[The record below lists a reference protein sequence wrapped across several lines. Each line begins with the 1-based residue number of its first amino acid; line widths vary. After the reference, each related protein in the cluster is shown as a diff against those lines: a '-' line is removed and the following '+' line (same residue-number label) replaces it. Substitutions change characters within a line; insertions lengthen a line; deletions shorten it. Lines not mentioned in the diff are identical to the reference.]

1 MIGVRDRSV
10 RRRRAGGKSKTV
22 NWPRHLR
29 GVCGAALLGVAALT
43 GCHHKQRVAYQP
55 PPPPQSADAERPA
68 RPSYPVTRA
77 GNTAPI
83 VRPPT
88 AQQPEAHGRPISSE
102 VGIASWYGPPYHNRQ
117 AADGSIYDQNA
128 MTAAHRT
135 LPMGSIVRVTNLG
148 NSQSVVVK
156 ITDRGP
162 FIDGRIIDLSLAAA
176 KEIDVYRPGIAKVR
190 VEAFAPPEGSDP
202 AGRWCVQIGAFLD
215 PAEAVQLKADLMRRY
230 STAKVIE
237 FAGPTGHWVRIN
249 PKGEDKATADHIA
262 DSIHIPDPNAQP
274 YLVRLN

>member
-1 MIGVRDRSV
+1 MRVNRAFELRRLLLPVAMAGVM
-10 RRRRAGGKSKTV
+10 
-22 NWPRHLR
+22 
-29 GVCGAALLGVAALT
+29 ALA
-43 GCHHKQRVAYQP
+43 GCHHKQRMVYQP
-55 PPPPQSADAERPA
+55 PPPPQQPDAERPA
-68 RPSYPVTRA
+68 RPARPGTASNAPV
-77 GNTAPI
+77 
-83 VRPPT
+83 VRPPIVGE
-88 AQQPEAHGRPISSE
+88 QPETHGRPVSSE

-135 LPMGSIVRVTNLG
+135 LPMGSVVRVTNLNNG
-148 NSQSVVVK
+148 ESVVVK

-162 FIDGRIIDLSLAAA
+162 FVDGRIIDLSLAAA
-176 KEIDVYRPGIAKVR
+176 KSIDVYRPGIAKVR

-215 PAEAVQLKADLMRRY
+215 PADAVQLKNDLLRRFA
-230 STAKVIE
+230 TAKVIE

-249 PKGEDKATADHIA
+249 PKDGDRTTADRIA

>member
-1 MIGVRDRSV
+1 VTGARDV
-10 RRRRAGGKSKTV
+10 RRF
-22 NWPRHLR
+22 WLP
-29 GVCGAALLGVAALT
+29 GAMLALT
-43 GCHHKQRVAYQP
+43 ALAGCHHKQQAVYQP
-55 PPPPQSADAERPA
+55 PPPPVQPADVERQA
-68 RPSYPVTRA
+68 RPTRPNTGNSAPV
-77 GNTAPI
+77 
-83 VRPPT
+83 VRPPGT
-88 AQQPEAHGRPISSE
+88 AEQPEAHGRPVSSE

-135 LPMGSIVRVTNLG
+135 LPMGSVVRVTNLSNG
-148 NSQSVVVK
+148 QSVVVK

-176 KEIDVYRPGIAKVR
+176 KSIDVYRPGVAKVR

-215 PAEAVQLKADLMRRY
+215 PADAVQLKADLMRRFT
-230 STAKVIE
+230 TAKVIE

-249 PKGEDKATADHIA
+249 PPNGDRATADRIA

>member
-1 MIGVRDRSV
+1 M
-10 RRRRAGGKSKTV
+10 AGAMLAV
-22 NWPRHLR
+22 I
-29 GVCGAALLGVAALT
+29 ALA
-43 GCHHKQRVAYQP
+43 GCHHKQQAVYQP
-55 PPPPQSADAERPA
+55 PPPASTQTADESRAA
-68 RPSYPVTRA
+68 RPSYPGTRA
-77 GNTAPI
+77 GNTAPV
-83 VRPPT
+83 VRPPAT
-88 AQQPEAHGRPISSE
+88 AEQPEGHGRVVSSE
-102 VGIASWYGPPYHNRQ
+102 VGIASWYGPPYTNRK

-135 LPMGSIVRVTNLG
+135 LPMGSVVRVTNLSNG
-148 NSQSVVVK
+148 QSVTVR

-176 KEIDVYRPGIAKVR
+176 KEIDVYRPGTAKVR

-215 PAEAVQLKADLMRRY
+215 PAEAIQLKADLMRRFT
-230 STAKVIE
+230 TAKVIE

-249 PKGEDKATADHIA
+249 PPNGDRATADRIA
-262 DSIHIPDPNAQP
+262 DSIHVPDPGAQP